1 MSENA
6 LGTSNNNKVYI
17 DSPKGVEVYLDGNYK
32 GLSPVKF
39 DKVAGRHEITLR
51 RDGYESKTYSIY
63 LENDKKDETF
73 SFSELEKITIV
84 GRQVPSEIISAV
96 SGIANCTLKEG
107 TDVNFDRERK
117 IATLTGSGKN
127 AIVTAVQKAVQM
139 KIGEVETG
147 KYSFTVTQDN
157 LSNVTAPQTAED
169 S

>member
-1 MSENA
+1 MRWERQITIKCT
-6 LGTSNNNKVYI
+6 LTLQREWKYI
-17 DSPKGVEVYLDGNYK
+17 WTVIIR

-127 AIVTAVQKAVQM
+127 AIVTAVQKR
-139 KIGEVETG
+139 
-147 KYSFTVTQDN
+147 YR
-157 LSNVTAPQTAED
+157 
-169 S
+169 